1 MQGSVKQCG
10 DQRVASAKGA
20 HVLATSFPPSVY
32 RPQLKA
38 ATFGFKYREVRP
50 VSADAITQYLAST
63 PSPTITIVFGSTAR
77 RVQHC

>member
-1 MQGSVKQCG
+1 MFMHGSTIASLSILLSRLVKQWG

-32 RPQLKA
+32 RPELKA

-50 VSADAITQYLAST
+50 VPLMQL
-63 PSPTITIVFGSTAR
+63 PSI
-77 RVQHC
+77 